1 MASIG
6 GINVSVGFDT
16 SRIQNGIAEA
26 EGLLD
31 NFQKGVT
38 RIGLGGL
45 VKGDPFSKTKE
56 FIKTARVAI
65 DGVFDNW
72 TQAANKGIVGLNRA
86 EVKIHGTV
94 KRLIKDFEQLN
105 KVGTEKSNIVGV
117 LLSRMRDTLGAKK
130 VEGDKNTGGGSLEGV
145 REKINEIGK
154 LTAEQT
160 KALID
165 FYTAS
170 EKIGTEGGEAKVRDA
185 INRVEAVFGKEAA
198 EYNKKVIEFGN
209 KIKAAYR
216 KVAEAPTGA
225 RFGERKISED
235 PGLKTE
241 YEEKIRLSKRGDEAY
256 ARQRRSVEELR
267 IAENKLVQDM
277 RISKDVATTS
287 IKLTKVQ
294 TQLRKQRQKVVLDDV
309 TAWRKMVAVAGQ
321 ENTER
326 QADKIKSL
334 IVARKELVGVI
345 SKGNVSMVNL
355 NKLEAIQVKLNKD
368 GALSAKKLS
377 EERKKVIEKG
387 LRVTPRSGL
396 DREVY
401 ESELKVTGEYNQAMS
416 RKRDIIR
423 SLRKEETKLNADIKA
438 GIFVKEKA
446 VQLDKVQTRLRELG
460 ITTFKK
466 EIKVRMAIAKVA
478 AAEKTR
484 QRALELHKLMK
495 ERRALRIEMEKGGKT
510 TAGINK
516 LEKLNN
522 QLVKAKGFDLRKAKA
537 EVKSF
542 RKELDKREA
551 RKGFLSPAWFRQ
563 RAGWFIQLRGFWA
576 IYRGITEGFRKVT
589 ELEQAMA
596 NLQAVTQSADG
607 ELLAMDASLKKV
619 AKSLNIDITT
629 IASGMVKLGQAGLE
643 ASEVSNAIKDVAML
657 ATATMTDMETAADLV
672 TTVMKAWS
680 EESANTEHIV
690 DVLASTVN
698 RSKVQIKGLGTALQ
712 YLTGVAP
719 QVGLSLQQ
727 TAGIIGMMANQ
738 GIKMSK
744 VGTGLRSL
752 LGELVKP
759 SKRFGVE
766 LHKVGLT
773 LRDVAIVGNHKSSL
787 VTVLERLKSAG
798 FDAASAFKG
807 LDRRAASA
815 VAALISK
822 ASGLRGF
829 IDSLGML
836 GTAATMAAT
845 QMESLQSKA
854 TQLKNTMII
863 LADAIYDEYSP
874 MMKLFLDSINAG
886 ATHLEGMSKSAK
898 MVLKILTWIGSTI
911 GLLFVGKTL
920 KSFTTTKK
928 VLMNIGVAARF
939 AWTWLKKLSI
949 LNWVIIALTSAIIP
963 LINYFAKAK
972 YGLAGMSEELA
983 KTNAKIVEEEAILK
997 SGEQMIEKY
1006 TAAMKK
1012 SNKVEAE
1019 QLIAKNALLH
1029 VMHLEGKSIN
1039 EIKKKYEEL
1048 IEVRKKD
1055 LDQTKQMSAELKV
1068 AIIEKEIAQANRELK
1083 AAEEEISDA
1092 KRLVGIYKNAL
1103 VAAKKESEISP
1114 NEVAVRAAKSALD
1127 KWEAE
1132 LEESEAKKG
1141 NAILALN
1148 AAGLRAKLAAKEIL
1162 TTIDT
1167 TIEGGIERLF
1177 KALAPVMKAYEEA
1190 TGKTMLGFVKNIIDS
1205 TEATEELGT
1214 MLDEVE
1220 AKFLTL
1226 GEQKVIHRE
1235 VFADYRKLH
1244 PEFDKFLK
1252 EYPKQNKVLLDLL
1265 DKEGLKLFD
1274 KLAKIGASL
1283 KKSSKHFAADAKAW
1297 LEDSG
1302 WEVTAENLEIVEKI
1316 ASSIKTSAPF
1326 DIIGKALKDIKDP
1339 NKWLES
1345 YSKWLRKVQTDT
1357 ENFGKTT
1364 SKVEKKIADDRR
1376 MFADAR
1382 AKEEWK
1388 TKKPEIDKEEI
1399 KRTRSILEQTR
1410 EKMSTEAMS
1419 RELEIKS
1426 LTTRDK
1432 FVARQAKAD
1441 KDRVMSLKKLNDE
1454 HGKLLGGSA
1463 EYNRILLAVYEKHIA
1478 ISDRIKLDEKIYN
1491 IEIAAQEEILK
1502 LTNEI
1507 SDVKIDTPGDKE
1519 RILDLE
1525 EQRLQRQ
1532 KAMYESILATN
1543 TAFEG
1548 TKLTGGE
1555 LLKVWKDLDKVSEGI
1570 KIKHE
1575 EIKKDANALYR
1586 VYKSVEQKV
1595 ADWRNNFID
1604 MAENEVISG
1613 LTEAFNSITRGFEE
1627 QKEEANSL
1635 KGELAE
1641 LEQQYKEAIADGQAE
1656 EASLISSEISRLK
1669 GEINDLEDPIK
1680 NLGEV
1685 FKDFFLNLAKAVQNA
1700 INEWIAMQIVMGITK
1715 VAGSIGGAV
1724 SGGFGSSS
1732 VISST
1737 FSTGSVSN
1745 LPIRAARG
1753 GILPSIKAFRS
1764 FSRGGITG
1772 NPTLALLGDNASQ
1785 KELVIP
1791 SENINKD
1798 SVSGYARDKDDKQPI
1813 NIVNVLTKDDIAGA
1827 MAGKSGERV
1836 IINTIG
1842 ADLNKRGPIYRA
1854 LRA

>member
-6 GINVSVGFDT
+6 GINVSVGINTDRLK
-16 SRIQNGIAEA
+16 SGIVKA

-38 RIGLGGL
+38 RVGLEGL

-267 IAENKLVQDM
+267 IAENKLIQDM

-294 TQLRKQRQKVVLDDV
+294 TQLRKRHEKVVLSDV
-309 TAWRKMVAVAGQ
+309 TAWRKLVAVARQ
-321 ENTER
+321 EDAER
-326 QADKIKSL
+326 QADKIKGL
-334 IVARKELVGVI
+334 TAARKELVGVI
-345 SKGNVSMVNL
+345 AKGSVSIANL

-377 EERKKVIEKG
+377 EERKKVIEEG
-387 LRVTPRSGL
+387 LRVTPRTNT
-396 DREVY
+396 DREIY
-401 ESELKVTGEYNQAMS
+401 AAELKVAGEYNQAMS

-423 SLRKEETKLNADIKA
+423 SLRKEETRLNADIKA

-478 AAEKTR
+478 AAEKTK

-542 RKELDKREA
+542 RKELEKREA
-551 RKGFLSPAWFRQ
+551 KKGFLTASWFKQ

-576 IYRGITEGFRKVT
+576 IYRGITEGFRKVV
-589 ELEQAMA
+589 ELDQAMA
-596 NLQAVTQSADG
+596 NLQAVTQSTDG
-607 ELLAMDASLKKV
+607 ALLAMDRSLKKV

-629 IASGMVKLGQAGLE
+629 IAGGMVKLGQAGLE
-643 ASEVSNAIKDVAML
+643 ASEVSIAIKNVALL

-672 TTVMKAWS
+672 TTVMKAW
-680 EESANTEHIV
+680 ELGATETEHIV
-690 DVLASTVN
+690 DILASTVN

-719 QVGLSLQQ
+719 KVGLSLRD
-727 TAGIIGMMANQ
+727 TAGVIGMMANQ

-759 SKRFGVE
+759 SKKFRTE

-773 LRDVAIVGNHKSSL
+773 LKDVSITGEQSL
-787 VTVLERLKSAG
+787 VDVLEKMSAVS
-798 FDAASAFKG
+798 FNAASAFRG

-815 VAALISK
+815 IAALIGK
-822 ASGLRGF
+822 ASGLRDF
-829 IDSLGML
+829 IASLGAI
-836 GTAATMAAT
+836 GTAAGMAAT
-845 QMESLQSKA
+845 QMETVQSKA

-863 LADAIYDEYSP
+863 LADAIYDQYSP
-874 MMKLFLDSINAG
+874 MMKLFLDSINTG
-886 ATHLEGMSKSAK
+886 ATTLSNMSEMAQILLKSI
-898 MVLKILTWIGSTI
+898 VRIGAMIALVFTTKTISTI
-911 GLLFVGKTL
+911 LKTS
-920 KSFTTTKK
+920 KAFT
-928 VLMNIGVAARF
+928 NVAKAVKF
-939 AWTWLKKLSI
+939 AWTWFGKLSPIKLII
-949 LNWVIIALTSAIIP
+949 LGLTAVVIP
-963 LINYFAKAK
+963 LIDYFTSLIYSMAEMQK
-972 YGLAGMSEELA
+972 ELN
-983 KTNAKIVEEEAILK
+983 KTTAQLVEEEAALQSNVDMFDKYLK
-997 SGEQMIEKY
+997 ALKEG
-1006 TAAMKK
+1006 KK
-1012 SNKVEAE
+1012 VDAE
-1019 QLIAKNALLH
+1019 RIIAKNATLH
-1029 VMHLEGKSIN
+1029 LMVLEGKSTDELKEKQKELNQVNRDSIAILKQKTTQQQMAILREQIKQVKAKKSESLDTETILN
-1039 EIKKKYEEL
+1039 YELRIEEKKEKAKIELRRKMEEEAGKVDAKSQKYVSDIGEIGAPSVRKTKVIKEEIK
-1048 IEVRKKD
+1048 
-1055 LDQTKQMSAELKV
+1055 
-1068 AIIEKEIAQANRELK
+1068 IAQK
-1083 AAEEEISDA
+1083 ATRD
-1092 KRLVGIYKNAL
+1092 
-1103 VAAKKESEISP
+1103 
-1114 NEVAVRAAKSALD
+1114 
-1127 KWEAE
+1127 
-1132 LEESEAKKG
+1132 
-1141 NAILALN
+1141 
-1148 AAGLRAKLAAKEIL
+1148 AKLALHEIGQGIKILVDTQIKSMIKSGKSIEDVKKSLSAFMSAYRNATNKGLAPFIEKQIEAAKETKKYISILDGMERHLLSPKEMEEGLNKVFGWFEKEHPEIAKFFEDHPKIYKIFREKMKKEGMGIL
-1162 TTIDT
+1162 TTLKELGEDLNKGGKEWAGKAKELL
-1167 TIEGGIERLF
+1167 EGSGLDKTAKNV
-1177 KALAPVMKAYEEA
+1177 KALQLM
-1190 TGKTMLGFVKNIIDS
+1190 TDMLFTIDIFS
-1205 TEATEELGT
+1205 
-1214 MLDEVE
+1214 
-1220 AKFLTL
+1220 KFP
-1226 GEQKVIHRE
+1226 K
-1235 VFADYRKLH
+1235 
-1244 PEFDKFLK
+1244 PE
-1252 EYPKQNKVLLDLL
+1252 
-1265 DKEGLKLFD
+1265 
-1274 KLAKIGASL
+1274 
-1283 KKSSKHFAADAKAW
+1283 
-1297 LEDSG
+1297 
-1302 WEVTAENLEIVEKI
+1302 
-1316 ASSIKTSAPF
+1316 
-1326 DIIGKALKDIKDP
+1326 KDKDP

-1441 KDRVMSLKKLNDE
+1441 RDRVMSLKKLNDE

-1463 EYNRILLAVYEKHIA
+1463 EYNRILLAIYEKHIA
-1478 ISDRIKLDEKIYN
+1478 ISDRIKLDEKLREAE
-1491 IEIAAQEEILK
+1491 IETQREVLNLTTQIERLKIDAPGEKENILK
-1502 LTNEI
+1502 LEK
-1507 SDVKIDTPGDKE
+1507 S
-1519 RILDLE
+1519 RLDL
-1525 EQRLQRQ
+1525 Q
-1532 KAMYESILATN
+1532 YESYETALRIARESKGATLSEEEKLKIFNDQVKKKTEILRK
-1543 TAFEG
+1543 E
-1548 TKLTGGE
+1548 
-1555 LLKVWKDLDKVSEGI
+1555 
-1570 KIKHE
+1570 E
-1575 EIKKDANALYR
+1575 EIKKEANALYR

-1685 FKDFFLNLAKAVQNA
+1685 FKDFFLNLSKAIQNA
-1700 INEWIAMQIVMGITK
+1700 INEWIALQIVKGITSA
-1715 VAGSIGGAV
+1715 AGSIAGGI
-1724 SGGFGSSS
+1724 GGGSSS
-1732 VISST
+1732 VIST
-1737 FSTGSVSN
+1737 FSSN
-1745 LPIRAARG
+1745 AKG
-1753 GILPSIKAFRS
+1753 GVIPSIEAFRS
-1764 FSRGGITG
+1764 FSKGGITG